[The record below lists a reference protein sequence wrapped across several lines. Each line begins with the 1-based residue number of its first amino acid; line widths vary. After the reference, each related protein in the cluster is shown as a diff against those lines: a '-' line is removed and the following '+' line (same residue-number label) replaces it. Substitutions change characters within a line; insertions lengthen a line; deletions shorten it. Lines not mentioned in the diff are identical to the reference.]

1 MPNSRSLLVAEKALW
16 YSQTVTILMLHL
28 DHLHLSRH
36 CSVNVIYLG
45 LLAVISCWPLQ
56 SSSINKLWPDN
67 NYKTKDEPKL
77 SSSGKKKRKKNQII
91 PLYYNSCCI
100 YMLISHTKCNNY
112 YGTKAV
118 LLLFWVSICMLTI
131 MMLFYDCIIIEIL
144 TKSRTL
150 FNEEK
155 ENSYCPLDNF

>member
-77 SSSGKKKRKKNQII
+77 SSSGKKKRKKIKLYLYTII
-91 PLYYNSCCI
+91 VVAFTCLFHILNVTIIMGQRQYCYYFECLSACSPSWC
-100 YMLISHTKCNNY
+100 YFMT
-112 YGTKAV
+112 A
-118 LLLFWVSICMLTI
+118 
-131 MMLFYDCIIIEIL
+131 
-144 TKSRTL
+144 
-150 FNEEK
+150 
-155 ENSYCPLDNF
+155 